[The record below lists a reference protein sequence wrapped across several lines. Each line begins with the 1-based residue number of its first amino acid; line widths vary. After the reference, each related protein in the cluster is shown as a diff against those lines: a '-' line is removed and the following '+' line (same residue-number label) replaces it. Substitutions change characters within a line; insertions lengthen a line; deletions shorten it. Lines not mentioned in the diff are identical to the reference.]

1 MNHYK
6 RVGDEKGAICLKQN
20 PLHCCK
26 TLACIQFDQ
35 KNKMTIE
42 VRFKIY
48 TPTTV
53 DINLPSQTPDKVGAG
68 KKPAKSIK
76 LNLLNSKK
84 MKGKYLEIK
93 ACLFGKSL
101 NKFKTIVADACEA
114 FQAGMRSI
122 VLNRDFSP
130 ELKWKTTVRRLKQV
144 LDLVDQWQ
152 AFVTALE
159 KSRVRQGLV
168 VIKNDNVEVQSM
180 EETTDSATRQ
190 LIAQTNGEGT
200 NSRDSKYQ
208 FADVIFD
215 SRGSNKDADL
225 HIMANKIFSQEG
237 ISGYAGSEGTIL
249 SLPWNP
255 AFRYQMTY
263 AAAWIWAKAVIAGI
277 ATEYLPPNT
286 REFNQE
292 VKKSEW
298 THPDM
303 GVDNRVQMRLQ
314 GHPRKLQPVMGGSTS
329 SSNATGSTDSSTH
342 INSKAHMKELKR
354 KSFSQL
360 TEPEES
366 KPDIKE
372 LKPKTIIDLT
382 DSDDSKPDLK
392 KVFNDPDSIKSKPEV
407 KKIKIEDHFGSSIEH
422 PITVSS
428 DTEIDR
434 MDTRTEDS
442 ETDGIGYKDSK
453 VDAIKVDASESGL
466 SESEPDNS
474 NSNYSITMELFLAE
488 CEIPKDD
495 YQTRNV
501 LKDLGIISWTDLIP
515 SVQMTALTLISKG
528 IDRQIASCLV
538 DEAKARYNSISQNL
552 QVWKFKN

>member
-1 MNHYK
+1 MANPLANRPDRIPITTDMNHLFELPDE
-6 RVGDEKGAICLKQN
+6 RVGDDKGAICLKQN
-20 PLHCCK
+20 PLHCRK

-35 KNKMTIE
+35 KNEMTIKI
-42 VRFKIY
+42 RFKIY

-84 MKGKYLEIK
+84 MKGKYLELK

-101 NKFKTIVADACEA
+101 NEFKSIVADACEA

-122 VLNRDFSP
+122 VLNRDISP
-130 ELKWKTTVRRLKQV
+130 ELKWKTTVRRSKQV
-144 LDLVDQWQ
+144 LDSVDQWQ

-168 VIKNDNVEVQSM
+168 VIENENVEVQTM
-180 EETTDSATRQ
+180 EETT
-190 LIAQTNGEGT
+190 E
-200 NSRDSKYQ
+200 
-208 FADVIFD
+208 
-215 SRGSNKDADL
+215 SNKDAEL
-225 HIMANKIFSQEG
+225 HIMANKIFSQAG
-237 ISGYAGSEGTIL
+237 ISGYAGSEGTVL

-255 AFRYQMTY
+255 AFRYRMTY

-292 VKKSEW
+292 VKKI
-298 THPDM
+298 T
-303 GVDNRVQMRLQ
+303 
-314 GHPRKLQPVMGGSTS
+314 GGSTS
-329 SSNATGSTDSSTH
+329 SSNATGSTDSSTR
-342 INSKAHMKELKR
+342 INSKGHMKELKR
-354 KSFSQL
+354 KSFCQL
-360 TEPEES
+360 TEPEDS

-392 KVFNDPDSIKSKPEV
+392 KVFNDPNSIDSEPEV
-407 KKIKIEDHFGSSIEH
+407 KKIKIEDHIGSSNEH
-422 PITVSS
+422 PIAVSS

-442 ETDGIGYKDSK
+442 ETDGIGYEDTE
-453 VDAIKVDASESGL
+453 VDAIKVDASESGS

-474 NSNYSITMELFLAE
+474 NSNHSITMELFLAD
-488 CEIPKDD
+488 CDIPKDD

-515 SVQMTALTLISKG
+515 SVQMTASTLISNG
-528 IDRQIASCLV
+528 IDCQIACRLV
-538 DEAKARYNSISQNL
+538 DEAKARYNSICICISDDCL
-552 QVWKFKN
+552 FKTEYTLK